1 MWRIVLPLVLTTV
14 FGWLLL
20 YGMPQRLRGP
30 VWKEIRKWLKVLT
43 VVAGVFLL
51 IGLTQLILGGIQW

>member
-1 MWRIVLPLVLTTV
+1 V